1 MSASSFSLVGLGP
14 ILNRWKYLVA
24 AVVVAAAVLSA
35 AVAWRLPN
43 QYRSTAVFFPTNL
56 QNADPDRI
64 VEGTKL
70 ELTGRSEDL
79 DRAITI
85 GQSQPVAALLI
96 KRFNLYQHYK
106 AGEPGDDKAD
116 TQVLNEFGSNLDIVR
131 NERDAIELT
140 FMDRDKHLAANV
152 ANVLVQV
159 IDSVNQQL
167 TLTNRRRVLVLY
179 GRRYDYLRTGYEQGR
194 RQLVALR
201 ARYGIFN
208 FDQQS
213 RYLAKQLVQTEA
225 ALRQAEGGGGGN
237 AAGLRRA
244 LRGLTR
250 ADGGNAMNAES
261 FVRGAD
267 SLALL
272 TARVTD
278 LQTRLTAAQGAY
290 ETAELT
296 IKGQV
301 SSVYLVQPAYPATNK
316 AKPVR
321 WLIVVGSVLLT
332 FALAVVIIALLE
344 LYRYNQR
351 RLNEQLAVSS

>member
-1 MSASSFSLVGLGP
+1 MSPSSFSLVGLGP
-14 ILNRWKYLVA
+14 ILNRWKYLVST
-24 AVVVAAAVLSA
+24 VVVAAGVVSA
-35 AVAWRLPN
+35 LVAWQLPN
-43 QYRSTAVFFPTNL
+43 LYKSTAVFFPTNL

-70 ELTGRSEDL
+70 ELTGRAEDL

-96 KRFNLYQHYK
+96 KRFNLYEHYG
-106 AGEPGDDKAD
+106 AGQPGDDKAE
-116 TQVLNEFGSNLDIVR
+116 TQVLNQFSTNLDIVR

-140 FMDRDKHLAANV
+140 FTDRDKHLAANL
-152 ANVLVQV
+152 ANAMVQV

-167 TLTNRRRVLVLY
+167 TLTNRRRVLDLY
-179 GRRYDYLRTGYEQGR
+179 GLRYNYLRTGYEQGR

-201 ARYGIFN
+201 IRYGIFDLN
-208 FDQQS
+208 QQS

-225 ALRQAEGGGGGN
+225 ALRRSEGGGGGD

-261 FVRGAD
+261 FIRGAD

-272 TARVTD
+272 SARVTD
-278 LQTRLTAAQGAY
+278 LQTRLTAAQAAF
-290 ETAELT
+290 ETAEVT
-296 IKGQV
+296 IKGHV
-301 SSVYLVQPAYPATNK
+301 SSLYLVQPAYPATK
-316 AKPVR
+316 RAKPVR
-321 WLIVVGSVLLT
+321 GLIVAGAMVLA
-332 FALAVVIIALLE
+332 FALSVIIIALLE

-351 RLNEQLAVSS
+351 RLSPAA

>member
-1 MSASSFSLVGLGP
+1 
-14 ILNRWKYLVA
+14 
-24 AVVVAAAVLSA
+24 VVA
-35 AVAWRLPN
+35 WQLPN
-43 QYRSTAVFFPTNL
+43 QYKSTAVFFPTNL
-56 QNADPDRI
+56 QTADPDRI

-96 KRFNLYQHYK
+96 KRFDLYKHYK
-106 AGEPGDDKAD
+106 AGAPGDDKAD

-152 ANVLVQV
+152 ANALVQV

-179 GRRYDYLRTGYEQGR
+179 GRRYEYLRTGYEQSR

-213 RYLAKQLVQTEA
+213 RYLAKELVRTEA
-225 ALRQAEGGGGGN
+225 ALRQAEGGGGGS

-250 ADGGNAMNAES
+250 AEAGNVMNAES
-261 FVRGAD
+261 FIRGAD

-272 TARVTD
+272 GARVAD
-278 LQTRLTAAQGAY
+278 LQTRLTAGRAAY

-301 SSVYLVQPAYPATNK
+301 SSVYLVQPAFPATK
-316 AKPVR
+316 KSKPVR
-321 WLIVVGSVLLT
+321 WLIVVGSVVLT
-332 FALAVVIIALLE
+332 FALAVVVITLLE

-351 RLNEQLAVSS
+351 RLNNEQLTMNNEQ